1 MNNYRIYFTSRTIND
16 IGDTLQ
22 EIAIIYI
29 MALYTQSAIIA
40 GIIISLN
47 ALVRIACSFL
57 AIKTKTNSNV
67 KILLRNMD
75 LVYGGIT
82 LLFFFIYK
90 INGSDMNYW
99 VLIIYEVI
107 CSYIYTYYKIYQDVI
122 IKDICSSNEQIA
134 RLFALDNI
142 ISVLVSLISSF
153 LIILL
158 KIEIFLLL
166 NAFSFFISSI
176 IISRLNIQNNTFKNK
191 NIETKIFKKI
201 VDFRYNYPFVFR
213 IIITSSILSFF
224 YATYNV
230 VFQNALKIFSI
241 SANSIGILTG
251 VYDVFVIILSYIV
264 GFLRIKDTKKVI
276 CIFLLLVLIGL
287 LITPFFQGVVF
298 IVIITIVYSIIG
310 GGYNSFCQIIF
321 QNYVNAYDIPTLK
334 GIYNIFCGISI
345 MVSGYASPL
354 LLRKVSLNF
363 FCIIMAAV
371 VVFLI
376 IYNIIWNIIN
386 GGTRNDNE

>member
-1 MNNYRIYFTSRTIND
+1 MFLESLLQAVYF
-16 IGDTLQ
+16 L
-22 EIAIIYI
+22 
-29 MALYTQSAIIA
+29 
-40 GIIISLN
+40 
-47 ALVRIACSFL
+47 
-57 AIKTKTNSNV
+57 
-67 KILLRNMD
+67 
-75 LVYGGIT
+75 
-82 LLFFFIYK
+82 
-90 INGSDMNYW
+90 
-99 VLIIYEVI
+99 
-107 CSYIYTYYKIYQDVI
+107 
-122 IKDICSSNEQIA
+122 
-134 RLFALDNI
+134 
-142 ISVLVSLISSF
+142 
-153 LIILL
+153 
-158 KIEIFLLL
+158 
-166 NAFSFFISSI
+166 
-176 IISRLNIQNNTFKNK
+176 
-191 NIETKIFKKI
+191 
-201 VDFRYNYPFVFR
+201 
-213 IIITSSILSFF
+213 FF

-298 IVIITIVYSIIG
+298 IVIITIVYSVIG

-371 VVFLI
+371 VGFLI
-376 IYNIIWNIIN
+376 IYNIFWNIIN